1 MLTWRGCD
9 GDRLEQVRLLV
20 NDHRIKAYGRV
31 IGAATAD
38 HEAFSASYDLVTDD
52 AGVTRRFSVHLLRES
67 GEMQISVSRDTEGNW
82 LVQTPRGTERG
93 SYGGAE
99 DVELAL
105 SPFFNSL
112 PIRRLGL
119 VRAAQP
125 VDVPVVYLYLPGGTA
140 NAETLRY
147 QAADAGGVAVS
158 SPLGA
163 SKLSVDEHGFVR
175 DYQGLADRL

>member
-20 NDHRIKAYGRV
+20 NGHRIKAYGRV
-31 IGAATAD
+31 IGAATVE

-119 VRAAQP
+119 GQATET
-125 VDVPVVYLYLPGGTA
+125 VDVPVVYLHLPGGAA

-147 QAADAGGVAVS
+147 RAAGDGAVAVQ
-158 SPLGA
+158 SPLGQ
-163 SKLSVDEHGFVR
+163 STLTVDGHGFVR